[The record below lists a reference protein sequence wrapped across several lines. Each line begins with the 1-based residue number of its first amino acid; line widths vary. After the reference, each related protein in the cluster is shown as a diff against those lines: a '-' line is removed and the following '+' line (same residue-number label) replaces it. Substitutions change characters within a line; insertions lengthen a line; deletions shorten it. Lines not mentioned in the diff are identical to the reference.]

1 MTSNYGYRKNSKEK
15 EAEKIQS
22 QRGVFH
28 NFLIIKPK
36 DVSSTRIRLCVF
48 IISYNNILSKQN
60 INFFFGQLK
69 KT

>member
-1 MTSNYGYRKNSKEK
+1 MDTEKKSKEK

-22 QRGVFH
+22 QRCVFH